1 MAQAEAMVVVTAEAV
16 VARARV
22 ATAAAALAVA
32 VNTLPDHKVPEV
44 PRVRAKDRVV
54 VPIVI
59 AHPLVTSNHAATKA
73 ALPRVAAWA
82 SHALP
87 APQPVDNPTRCVPVS
102 I

>member
-1 MAQAEAMVVVTAEAV
+1 MVVVTAEAV

-32 VNTLPDHKVPEV
+32 VNT
-44 PRVRAKDRVV
+44 PRVRKARVGPRARARV
-54 VPIVI
+54 AVPIVI
-59 AHPLVTSNHAATKA
+59 AHPLVTSNHVATKA
-73 ALPRVAAWA
+73 ALPLVAAWA
-82 SHALP
+82 SPVLP